1 MKIKKLFALS
11 FVAVGITALASCGDK
26 QFTEEDVN
34 NKVNEAVDKANQEA
48 EAQKN
53 AALAEK
59 EAALKKAALDELKTT
74 AKTNVDSYKVNVL
87 AVAGITEEEN
97 EDIAAAVSTAKTA
110 IEAATT
116 NEEVATAYKNGI
128 DSIKAVIAEILEG
141 IQADLDEEA
150 KILAAQ
156 LSNAKLTAISDISKF
171 NSAENYYVNTKDD
184 GTVSNLISVATTAI
198 NAAGSLESIEAL
210 KTQTKNAMAE
220 TFLALF
226 EASFVEIS
234 TAEELFAI
242 RNQYN
247 DNSVIAHNYRLT
259 KDIDLS
265 GFEIPTYEVA
275 SFFKGVFDGQ
285 GHVIS
290 NGSYTAGDS
299 KDGMLFKTV
308 LGESTIKNVK
318 FLNCVATSTNET
330 IAIIAGECN
339 DGEVTFDGIEF
350 NSCAAV
356 TSGNYVGLIFGRNE
370 GADKEVH
377 ATIKNITVKN
387 SSYTSC
393 AQYGGLLVGDIIKNA
408 SVDFENLDITGTLK
422 KSSGNGAILAG
433 RARAGSS
440 VSVKNAVLDVTSD
453 TPAKIAI
460 VGGGSESLTNLTVE
474 NVVIKNTNMNKLTY
488 TAPTNYQ
495 ISNLHFVSS
504 ETITN
509 LVLKDTA
516 VEAATVE
523 ASAITPTWLKDTL
536 KLDFENSWV
545 TEGAENAKY
554 RLAKA
559 STNVKGANAV
569 LTSIKLNADNATKRF
584 KNGTDFSYEG
594 LLVTGVYNDGVQLVL
609 SAGVDYTVDSTAYN
623 KTASGDYIIRIN
635 ANPEGED
642 VPALKGEY
650 TVKVATQ
657 TGIKINTEF
666 ANKTYYLGSKLD
678 TSEVVAYTTWDD
690 NVEERV
696 SNAKEYKFQA
706 NFDENKAGLYKVN
719 VTVGKYTKS
728 YDVVVVGS
736 KPVVVDTKIYIN
748 VNKDASI
755 TNQGDKINGVET
767 FTTLT
772 SAIDYLASCNYD
784 ENVTKVIYVADGTY
798 NEKITVPASLTNL
811 KLIGES
817 QEKTIITYSAVESTI
832 NPVTGAAYGLNK
844 VDCATVHVDAVG
856 FGASNITIRNDFDY
870 VNNNKK
876 ESSPQGL
883 ALTINGDQAVL
894 NNVYLYGNQ
903 DTLYIKSGR
912 LYVKGGKI
920 DGNIDFIFGN
930 ADGLAFFDA
939 TTITAISRDGTG
951 TATNTGYVTAMKAT
965 AEDKPDYG
973 YIFNNCTFTRGE
985 NVAVGSMSLGRPW
998 GPAATV
1004 AYINCNFDST
1014 YSTLDYN
1021 GSAKSRWFDMS
1032 GNSPVN
1038 ADFCEYGSTGAGA
1051 ITEAVNG
1058 GKVLT
1063 AEQAANYTM
1072 ANIFAATNG
1081 KCKWSAAWDA
1091 TAALTAQQTLESPL
1105 ANTTDIKVNKEE
1117 AAVAVTV
1124 KEECDVDVVA
1134 YVEPWNASN
1143 KEITITIADPNVCT
1157 YDGLIVH
1164 GLIEGTTTITL
1175 SQGDK
1180 SLVLN
1185 VTVQAG
1191 IRHNITYD
1199 ATVAD
1204 GVDTPEVTGKAY
1216 AIEGLSISA
1225 PEVKA
1230 VDGYVLKGW
1239 YTDSEYKE
1247 QFIFGETK
1255 VTEPITL
1262 HARWVKHEDLAKEN
1276 VVYNFANAECDN
1288 VNTFASNINHQ
1299 NKTYADA
1306 LSSYGLTIW
1315 GKKFQCRYPSN
1326 TSNADAQVNAGTFI
1340 SLDVKEGAFVT
1351 FKFRSEAAGNIKVG
1365 YGSFVDGDNTIF
1377 TDDAITW
1384 EENGFVEMTGKKSVQ
1399 FITNKNGKIYFNVTG
1414 SNVYLESISVNYQSA
1429 VTEDTTWSFRTDT
1442 TNGNEITNTVQG
1454 SKELIADNK
1463 LVVDATAGK
1472 LAPRNQ
1478 QWAQFNT
1485 NTKLEF
1491 YVLKGTKVEIKGYE
1505 AKYSVND
1512 NAATDKNTT
1521 YTATADGIVVIK
1533 ATADTYIDSIS
1544 ITVPK
1549 QTETNKTTYTYSY
1562 SGENSTDWV
1571 KNGTATV
1578 KSSDSPAI
1586 VSYKIADADNL
1597 VLKTVAAKKATLS
1610 LTGFTTG
1617 SSKASA
1623 FLNIEFLDTNG
1634 NIIGSAITAT
1644 SGLDKKDASWTV
1656 NDSATITFESTT
1668 EFTSIR
1674 FVSNTEGKSV
1684 TITTA
1689 TIVVE

>member
-87 AVAGITEEEN
+87 AVAGIADEEN

-128 DSIKAVIAEILEG
+128 DSIKAVVTEILEG

-171 NSAENYYVNTKDD
+171 NSADNYYVNTKDD
-184 GTVSNLISVATTAI
+184 GTVANLISVATTAI
-198 NAAGSLESIEAL
+198 NAAGTLESIEAL

-234 TAEELFAI
+234 TANELLAI
-242 RNQYN
+242 RNQY
-247 DNSVIAHNYRLT
+247 DENSVIAHNYRLT

-265 GFEIPTYEVA
+265 GIEIPTYEVA

-290 NGSYTAGDS
+290 NASYTAGDS
-299 KDGMLFKTV
+299 KEGMLFKTV
-308 LGESTIKNVK
+308 LGESTIKDVK

-330 IAIIAGECN
+330 VAIIAGECN

-370 GADKEVH
+370 GKAVQ

-387 SSYTSC
+387 SSYAAC
-393 AQYGGLLVGDIIKNA
+393 AQYGGLLVGDIIKGA
-408 SVDFENLDITGTLK
+408 SVDFENLDIAGTLK

-433 RARAGSS
+433 RTRAGSS

-453 TPAKIAI
+453 TPAKISI
-460 VGGGSESLTNLTVE
+460 LGGGSEALTNLTVE

-488 TAPTNYQ
+488 TAPTNNS
-495 ISNLHFVSS
+495 ISNLHFVAS
-504 ETITN
+504 ETVTN

-523 ASAITPTWLKDTL
+523 ASAITPTWLNDTL

-545 TEGAENAKY
+545 AEGAENAKY

-584 KNGTDFSYEG
+584 KNGTDFGYDG

-609 SAGVDYTVDSTAYN
+609 TAGVDYTVDSTAYN
-623 KTASGDYIIRIN
+623 KEATGDYIIRIN

-642 VPALKGEY
+642 IPALKAEY
-650 TVKVATQ
+650 TVKVTTQ
-657 TGIKINTEF
+657 KGISLNTEF
-666 ANKTYYLGSKLD
+666 ANKTYYLNSKLD
-678 TSEVVAYTTWDD
+678 TSEVVVYSVWDD
-690 NVEERV
+690 GIEERITDAKINSTNYDATKSGVYSINVTSGKYNV
-696 SNAKEYKFQA
+696 SY
-706 NFDENKAGLYKVN
+706 N
-719 VTVGKYTKS
+719 VTVIDT
-728 YDVVVVGS
+728 
-736 KPVVVDTKIYIN
+736 KPVVVDNKVYII
-748 VNKDASI
+748 VDKDASI
-755 TNQGDKINGVET
+755 ANQGEKINGVET

-784 ENVTKVIYVADGTY
+784 ANVTKVLYVADGTY

-817 QEKTIITYSAVESTI
+817 QANTVITYSAVESTI
-832 NPVTGAAYGLNK
+832 DPVTGAAYGLNK
-844 VDCATVHVDAVG
+844 VDCATVHVDATG

-870 VNNNKK
+870 INDNKK

-930 ADGLAFFDA
+930 ANGLAFFDG

-965 AEDKPDYG
+965 ADDKPDYG

-1072 ANIFAATNG
+1072 TNIFAATNG
-1081 KCKWSAAWDA
+1081 KCTWDAAWDA
-1091 TAALTAQQTLESPL
+1091 TAALTAQQVLEAPL
-1105 ANTTDIKVNKEE
+1105 ADTTGIKVYKEE
-1117 AAVAVTV
+1117 AEVAVTV

-1143 KEITITIADPNVCT
+1143 KEITITIANPEVCT
-1157 YDGLIVH
+1157 YDGLVVH

-1175 SQGDK
+1175 SQADK

-1199 ATVAD
+1199 AKVAD
-1204 GVDTPEVTGKAY
+1204 GVTTPEVTGKAY
-1216 AIEGLSISA
+1216 AIEGLSVPA
-1225 PEVKA
+1225 PEVAA
-1230 VDGYVLKGW
+1230 VDGYLLKGW
-1239 YTDSEYKE
+1239 YTDAEYKE

-1255 VTEPITL
+1255 VTEPLTL
-1262 HARWVKHEDLAKEN
+1262 HARWVKYEDLAKEN
-1276 VVYNFANAECDN
+1276 VVYNFANAEGDN
-1288 VNTFASNINHQ
+1288 INTFAPNINHQ
-1299 NKTYADA
+1299 KKTYTDA
-1306 LSSYGLTIW
+1306 LNIYGLTIW
-1315 GKKFQCRYPSN
+1315 GAKFQCRYPSN
-1326 TSNADAQVNAGTFI
+1326 ASNADAQINKGTFI
-1340 SLDVKEGAFVT
+1340 SLDVKEGAIVT
-1351 FKFRSEAAGNIKVG
+1351 LYFRSNTGEVKLG
-1365 YGSFVDGDNTIF
+1365 YGSFVDGDTSVY

-1384 EENGFVEMTGKKSVQ
+1384 EENGYVTMKGKKA
-1399 FITNKNGKIYFNVTG
+1399 ITFTASKDGKIFFTPTEA
-1414 SNVYLESISVNYQSA
+1414 NVYLQTINVGYQSS
-1429 VTEDTTWSFRTDT
+1429 VDEDTTWSFRTDT
-1442 TNGNEITNTVQG
+1442 TGGNEIKNNIEG
-1454 SKELIADNK
+1454 FNALIANNK
-1463 LVVDATAGK
+1463 LYVDATTGK
-1472 LAPRNQ
+1472 LAPREQ
-1478 QWAQFNT
+1478 QWAQFNNT
-1485 NTKLEF
+1485 TKLQF
-1491 YVLKGTKVEIKGYE
+1491 YVLKGTKVEIACYDTNYKVNDTAAE
-1505 AKYSVND
+1505 AK
-1512 NAATDKNTT
+1512 TTT
-1521 YTATADGIVVIK
+1521 YTASADGLITIE
-1533 ATADTYIDSIS
+1533 ANANTYVDYIS
-1544 ITVPK
+1544 IDVPEK
-1549 QTETNKTTYTYSY
+1549 NVSSKTTYTYSY
-1562 SGENSTDWV
+1562 SEENSADWV
-1571 KNGTATV
+1571 KNGKSTV
-1578 KSSDSPAI
+1578 SSSDSPAI
-1586 VSYKIADADNL
+1586 VSYKIAGSDNL
-1597 VLKTVAAKKATLS
+1597 VLNTVAAKKATLS
-1610 LTGFTTG
+1610 LKGFTTG
-1617 SSKASA
+1617 SGKASPY
-1623 FLNIEFLDTNG
+1623 LDIEFLDANG
-1634 NIIGSAITAT
+1634 NVVGTKITAT
-1644 SGLDKKDASWTV
+1644 SGLDKKDANWTV

-1674 FVSNTEGKSV
+1674 FTSNTDGKSI
-1684 TITTA
+1684 TITSA

>member
-87 AVAGITEEEN
+87 AVAGITDVEN

-299 KDGMLFKTV
+299 KEGMLFKTV

-330 IAIIAGECN
+330 VAIIAGECN

-370 GADKEVH
+370 GKAVQ
-377 ATIKNITVKN
+377 ATIKNITLKN
-387 SSYTSC
+387 SSYVSC

-422 KSSGNGAILAG
+422 KSSGNGAMLAG
-433 RARAGSS
+433 RTRKGSS

-523 ASAITPTWLKDTL
+523 SSAITPTWLKDTL

-545 TEGAENAKY
+545 TEGVENAKY

-635 ANPEGED
+635 ANPDGED
-642 VPALKGEY
+642 VLALKGEY

-678 TSEVVAYTTWDD
+678 TSEVVVYSTWDD
-690 NVEERV
+690 DITERL
-696 SNAKEYKFQA
+696 SGAKIDTKNY
-706 NFDENKAGLYKVN
+706 DSSKAGEYEIIISSGDYNLSYNVN
-719 VTVGKYTKS
+719 VIDT
-728 YDVVVVGS
+728 
-736 KPVVVDTKIYIN
+736 KPVVVDNIVFVRVDDSLT
-748 VNKDASI
+748 
-755 TNQGDKINGVET
+755 ET
-767 FTTLT
+767 HYHNEGIEHFKTLS

-811 KLIGES
+811 KLIGQS
-817 QEKTIITYSAVESTI
+817 QANTVITYSAVESTI
-832 NPVTGAAYGLNK
+832 DPVTGAAYGLNK
-844 VDCATVHVDAVG
+844 VDCATVHVDATG

-870 VNNNKK
+870 INDNKK

-930 ADGLAFFDA
+930 ANGLAFFDA

-951 TATNTGYVTAMKAT
+951 AATNTGYVTAMKAT

-1091 TAALTAQQTLESPL
+1091 TAALKALNDVAIEKVGAAEATGVTASEKTIEINKDDSTYLYL
-1105 ANTTDIKVNKEE
+1105 ATTPWNAFNNGITYEIEDDSIISFDGKKITGLKIGKTKITVKKGEFSYE
-1117 AAVAVTV
+1117 VAVTV
-1124 KEECDVDVVA
+1124 KSGLNIINKEYNYLATDTTTTWTTVADKDSDISTCNIGNAENVTCDSSAAGYDANNLTTVKKFGAATAVLKSPTLTDAVKEVKVKVLIGSTATSNPLKLTINGYDASGNVVA
-1134 YVEPWNASN
+1134 TTYGYYAGKKLTRYLTTAADGTDTELTLTSTTADIAYITIGNSVQQSDGTTFKHFGVLSASVYYSKTEVYVEDTSISENTEIVLGTNNEDLVALCTDNVIQGKKVELGKVTIDATNGKLRLNGGDNAQVN
-1143 KEITITIADPNVCT
+1143 TGTIITFKVKAGAT
-1157 YDGLIVH
+1157 
-1164 GLIEGTTTITL
+1164 
-1175 SQGDK
+1175 
-1180 SLVLN
+1180 
-1185 VTVQAG
+1185 VTVVGYPGLFAYSLDG
-1191 IRHNITYD
+1191 VAATTAETSKTYTQD
-1199 ATVAD
+1199 ATVTIIATD
-1204 GVDTPEVTGKAY
+1204 NQYIKSIKVVYPAVIDTNT
-1216 AIEGLSISA
+1216 SI
-1225 PEVKA
+1225 
-1230 VDGYVLKGW
+1230 VLG
-1239 YTDSEYKE
+1239 TNN
-1247 QFIFGETK
+1247 
-1255 VTEPITL
+1255 
-1262 HARWVKHEDLAKEN
+1262 EDLVAL
-1276 VVYNFANAECDN
+1276 CTDN
-1288 VNTFASNINHQ
+1288 VIQ
-1299 NKTYADA
+1299 
-1306 LSSYGLTIW
+1306 
-1315 GKKFQCRYPSN
+1315 GKKVELGKITIDATNGKLRLN
-1326 TSNADAQVNAGTFI
+1326 GGDNAQVNTGTIITFNVKAGAKVTVCGYPGLFAYN
-1340 SLDVKEGAFVT
+1340 LDGVAATSVDTEKTYSSDATVT
-1351 FKFRSEAAGNIKVG
+1351 ILATDNQYLKTIKVE
-1365 YGSFVDGDNTIF
+1365 Y
-1377 TDDAITW
+1377 
-1384 EENGFVEMTGKKSVQ
+1384 
-1399 FITNKNGKIYFNVTG
+1399 
-1414 SNVYLESISVNYQSA
+1414 
-1429 VTEDTTWSFRTDT
+1429 
-1442 TNGNEITNTVQG
+1442 
-1454 SKELIADNK
+1454 
-1463 LVVDATAGK
+1463 
-1472 LAPRNQ
+1472 
-1478 QWAQFNT
+1478 
-1485 NTKLEF
+1485 
-1491 YVLKGTKVEIKGYE
+1491 
-1505 AKYSVND
+1505 
-1512 NAATDKNTT
+1512 
-1521 YTATADGIVVIK
+1521 
-1533 ATADTYIDSIS
+1533 
-1544 ITVPK
+1544 
-1549 QTETNKTTYTYSY
+1549 
-1562 SGENSTDWV
+1562 
-1571 KNGTATV
+1571 
-1578 KSSDSPAI
+1578 PA
-1586 VSYKIADADNL
+1586 
-1597 VLKTVAAKKATLS
+1597 
-1610 LTGFTTG
+1610 
-1617 SSKASA
+1617 
-1623 FLNIEFLDTNG
+1623 
-1634 NIIGSAITAT
+1634 
-1644 SGLDKKDASWTV
+1644 
-1656 NDSATITFESTT
+1656 
-1668 EFTSIR
+1668 
-1674 FVSNTEGKSV
+1674 
-1684 TITTA
+1684 
-1689 TIVVE
+1689 